1 MYLKKLEGFKNIRE
15 LALSTFYYIGGSI
28 FGPLVIFL
36 SLGYFLD
43 KFLQTKPTMFIIGFF
58 VAFLISN
65 VLLFQKISKI
75 NRLMKNSQLTDKKE
89 EEKN

>member
-1 MYLKKLEGFKNIRE
+1 MYLKKSEGFKNVRE

-43 KFLQTKPTMFIIGFF
+43 KIFQTKPTMFIIGFF
-58 VAFLISN
+58 IAFLVSN
-65 VLLFQKISKI
+65 ILLFQKISKV
-75 NRLMKNSQLTDKKE
+75 NKLMKESSPDKKKE
-89 EEKN
+89 